1 MPSVKTKCKVACKS
15 CNLRRVKCDRT
26 EERPCSYCQL
36 AGQECQPI
44 VSRRGKY
51 KRNHDKNTGTR
62 PALRRSSRKQQNER
76 NPTSAVP
83 GESASDTIIVDP
95 SSPSFGVRNTTAE
108 ARPCEPSDSHQS
120 APSPRQGYQY
130 SPTSSDSK
138 VVYYGDSFNLDY
150 MLHEMGDPLG
160 ASRNGRTWEDALE
173 HLYFSQ
179 LGQTTKTQIEEHSRN
194 QRLLLRDIG
203 ALKTFEKN
211 VSDDLIRIFFE
222 MCYPQCPI
230 FDRADFQLR
239 YEAGRVSPLVL
250 QAVYFVAV
258 NHCSAELYKRA
269 GFANRYLATFTCY
282 QRAKTLYDTNF
293 ESDAIAT
300 LQAVYLLSFWWGS
313 PMEQKDMWHWTG
325 VACNRAQSLGLHQ
338 RKTYVGLSERN
349 RKLWRR
355 IWWTIYI
362 HDISVT
368 VMLGRTPH
376 INDAYC
382 SVEMLD
388 EDDFETLDDD
398 LINSDL
404 FREPTRES
412 RLYVIQLA
420 ELYSRTSNCWLNI
433 AGAKL
438 DESMILKS
446 LDDLAS
452 WKASLPRELQHREF
466 TVSLEDGL
474 WATLANLSYFTVQIL
489 IRRNGFN
496 DPDRMKVG
504 SVVFE
509 AAVQIVRIL
518 EDLVSSQLLPFAL
531 MRSAP
536 AVFAALSVQIAN
548 MRGCPS
554 HVVDVSK
561 HRARLCM
568 MIVNK
573 LQDHSPPLLWYYR
586 LFVRL
591 LRSMGCEILDEES
604 REASHHSDQRLHG
617 LQSPTA
623 GFLYNNRF
631 ENGSQEV
638 GPNDISND
646 PLTVNP
652 VLCDFGLSG
661 TTASFVFSSFLDSD
675 LIDGTSPDLGN
686 HSLDPSLLYNVE

>member
-1 MPSVKTKCKVACKS
+1 MPTVKTKCKVACKS

-51 KRNHDKNTGTR
+51 KRNYDKNTDTR
-62 PALRRSSRKQQNER
+62 PALRRSSRKQQNEH
-76 NPTSAVP
+76 NPNSAVS
-83 GESASDTIIVDP
+83 GESTSDSIIINT
-95 SSPSFGVRNTTAE
+95 SNPSFSGTTAE
-108 ARPCEPSDSHQS
+108 ARPC
-120 APSPRQGYQY
+120 YQN
-130 SPTSSDSK
+130 SSTNSDSK

-179 LGQTTKTQIEEHSRN
+179 LGQSTKTQIEEHSRN
-194 QRLLLRDIG
+194 QRQQLRDIG
-203 ALKTFEKN
+203 ALKSFEKD

-230 FDRADFQLR
+230 FDRADFQLN

-250 QAVYFVAV
+250 QAVFFVAL
-258 NHCSAELYKRA
+258 NHCSEELYKRA

-282 QRAKTLYDTNF
+282 QRAKTLYDTNY

-325 VACNRAQSLGLHQ
+325 IACNRAQSLGLHQ

-349 RKLWRR
+349 KKLWRR
-355 IWWTIYI
+355 IWWTIYV

-368 VMLGRTPH
+368 IMLGRTPH

-382 SVEMLD
+382 SVEMLG
-388 EDDFETLDDD
+388 EDDFEISDDD
-398 LINSDL
+398 LINPDL
-404 FREPTRES
+404 FREPTRPS
-412 RLYVIQLA
+412 RLYFIHLV

-433 AGAKL
+433 AGAKSN
-438 DESMILKS
+438 ESVALKS
-446 LDDLAS
+446 LDDLTS
-452 WKASLPRELQHREF
+452 WKASLPRELTHRES
-466 TVSLEDGL
+466 TVSVEDGL
-474 WATLANLSYFTVQIL
+474 WATLINLSYFTVQIL

-518 EDLVSSQLLPFAL
+518 EDLVSSHLLPFAL

-568 MIVNK
+568 MIINK

-591 LRSMGCEILDEES
+591 LRSMGCEIPDEES

-623 GFLYNNRF
+623 DFLYNNRF
-631 ENGSQEV
+631 ENSSHEI

-646 PLTVNP
+646 TLTGNAA
-652 VLCDFGLSG
+652 LCDFGLSG
-661 TTASFVFSSFLDSD
+661 MTASFVFSSFLNSD

-686 HSLDPSLLYNVE
+686 HSLDPSLF

>member
-1 MPSVKTKCKVACKS
+1 MPTVKTKCKVACKS

-26 EERPCSYCQL
+26 EERPCSYCRL

-51 KRNHDKNTGTR
+51 KRNHDSNTDTR
-62 PALRRSSRKQQNER
+62 PALRRSSRKPQDER
-76 NPTSAVP
+76 NLISAVS
-83 GESASDTIIVDP
+83 GESTSDAIITNT
-95 SSPSFGVRNTTAE
+95 SSPDFSGRNSTAE
-108 ARPCEPSDSHQS
+108 TRSCEPSNPQPS

-130 SPTSSDSK
+130 SSTSSDSK

-179 LGQTTKTQIEEHSRN
+179 LGQSTKTQIEEHSRN
-194 QRLLLRDIG
+194 QRLQLRDIG
-203 ALKTFEKN
+203 ALESFEKN
-211 VSDDLIRIFFE
+211 ISDDLIRIFFE

-230 FDRADFQLR
+230 FDRADFQLK
-239 YEAGRVSPLVL
+239 YESGRVSPLVL
-250 QAVYFVAV
+250 QAVYFVAL
-258 NHCSAELYKRA
+258 NHCSEELYKRA

-282 QRAKTLYDTNF
+282 QRAKTLYDINH

-300 LQAVYLLSFWWGS
+300 LQAIYLLSFWWGS

-325 VACNRAQSLGLHQ
+325 IACNRAQSLGLHQ

-355 IWWTIYI
+355 IWWTIYV

-368 VMLGRTPH
+368 IMLGRTPH

-382 SVEMLD
+382 SVEMLG
-388 EDDFETLDDD
+388 ENDFEVSDDD

-404 FREPTRES
+404 LPEPTRES
-412 RLYVIQLA
+412 RLYFIHLA
-420 ELYSRTSNCWLNI
+420 ELYSRTSKCWLNI
-433 AGAKL
+433 AGAKFN
-438 DESMILKS
+438 ESVVLKS
-446 LDDLAS
+446 LDDLTS
-452 WKASLPRELQHREF
+452 WKVSLPRELQQRES
-466 TVSLEDGL
+466 TVSVEDSL
-474 WATLANLSYFTVQIL
+474 WATLVNLSYFTVQIL

-504 SVVFE
+504 SVVFD

-518 EDLVSSQLLPFAL
+518 EDLVLSQLLPFAL

-568 MIVNK
+568 MIINK

-591 LRSMGCEILDEES
+591 LQSMGCEILDEES
-604 REASHHSDQRLHG
+604 REASHHSDQLLHG

-623 GFLYNNRF
+623 DFLYNNRF
-631 ENGSQEV
+631 ENSSQEV

-646 PLTVNP
+646 PLTGNP

-661 TTASFVFSSFLDSD
+661 MTASFVFSSFLDSD
-675 LIDGTSPDLGN
+675 LIDGTSTDLEN
-686 HSLDPSLLYNVE
+686 HNLDPSSL

>member
-1 MPSVKTKCKVACKS
+1 MPTVKTKCKVACKS

-62 PALRRSSRKQQNER
+62 PAIRRSSRKQQNER

-83 GESASDTIIVDP
+83 GESASDTIIIIDP

-179 LGQTTKTQIEEHSRN
+179 LGQSTKTQIEEHSRN
-194 QRLLLRDIG
+194 QRLQLRDIG

-230 FDRADFQLR
+230 FDRADFQLK

-250 QAVYFVAV
+250 QAVFFVAL
-258 NHCSAELYKRA
+258 NHCSEELYKRA

-282 QRAKTLYDTNF
+282 QRAKTLYDTNY

-325 VACNRAQSLGLHQ
+325 IACNRAQSLGLHQ
-338 RKTYVGLSERN
+338 RKTYVGLSERS

-438 DESMILKS
+438 NESMILKS

-646 PLTVNP
+646 PLTGNP

-661 TTASFVFSSFLDSD
+661 MTASFVFSSFLDSD

-686 HSLDPSLLYNVE
+686 HSLDPSLL

>member
-1 MPSVKTKCKVACKS
+1 MT
-15 CNLRRVKCDRT
+15 
-26 EERPCSYCQL
+26 
-36 AGQECQPI
+36 
-44 VSRRGKY
+44 
-51 KRNHDKNTGTR
+51 NTSS
-62 PALRRSSRKQQNER
+62 PALS
-76 NPTSAVP
+76 
-83 GESASDTIIVDP
+83 G
-95 SSPSFGVRNTTAE
+95 RNTTAE
-108 ARPCEPSDSHQS
+108 ARTCESSNPQPS

-130 SPTSSDSK
+130 SSTNSDSK

-150 MLHEMGDPLG
+150 VLHEMGDPLG
-160 ASRNGRTWEDALE
+160 TSRNGRTWEDALE

-179 LGQTTKTQIEEHSRN
+179 LGQSTKTQIEEHSRN
-194 QRLLLRDIG
+194 QRLQLRDIG
-203 ALKTFEKN
+203 ALESFEKN
-211 VSDDLIRIFFE
+211 VSDDLIRIFFK

-230 FDRADFQLR
+230 FDRADFQLK

-250 QAVYFVAV
+250 QAVYFVAL
-258 NHCSAELYKRA
+258 NHCSEELYKRA

-282 QRAKTLYDTNF
+282 QRAKTLYDINH

-300 LQAVYLLSFWWGS
+300 LQAIYLLSFWWGS

-325 VACNRAQSLGLHQ
+325 IACNRAQSLGLHQ

-355 IWWTIYI
+355 IWWTVYV

-368 VMLGRTPH
+368 LMLGRTPH

-382 SVEMLD
+382 SVEMLG
-388 EDDFETLDDD
+388 ENDFEVSDDD

-404 FREPTRES
+404 LPEPTRAS
-412 RLYVIQLA
+412 RLYCIHLA

-433 AGAKL
+433 AGAKFN
-438 DESMILKS
+438 ESVVLES
-446 LDDLAS
+446 LDDLTS
-452 WKASLPRELQHREF
+452 WKTSLPRELQQRES
-466 TVSLEDGL
+466 TVSVEDSL
-474 WATLANLSYFTVQIL
+474 WATLVNLSYFTVQIL
-489 IRRNGFN
+489 MRRNGFN

-504 SVVFE
+504 SVVFD

-568 MIVNK
+568 MIINK
-573 LQDHSPPLLWYYR
+573 LQDHSPPLLWYYC

-604 REASHHSDQRLHG
+604 QEASHHSNQRPHG

-623 GFLYNNRF
+623 DFLYNNRF
-631 ENGSQEV
+631 ENSSQEV
-638 GPNDISND
+638 GPNETSND
-646 PLTVNP
+646 LLTGNP
-652 VLCDFGLSG
+652 ALCDFGLSG
-661 TTASFVFSSFLDSD
+661 MTASFVFSSFIDSD
-675 LIDGTSPDLGN
+675 LIDGASTDPESHN
-686 HSLDPSLLYNVE
+686 LDPSFL

>member
-1 MPSVKTKCKVACKS
+1 MPTVKTKCKVACKS

-44 VSRRGKY
+44 ASRRGKY
-51 KRNHDKNTGTR
+51 KRNHDKNTDTR
-62 PALRRSSRKQQNER
+62 PAPRRSSRNQQNER
-76 NPTSAVP
+76 NPNSAVS
-83 GESASDTIIVDP
+83 GESRSDSIIINT
-95 SSPSFGVRNTTAE
+95 SNPSFGSRNTTAE
-108 ARPCEPSDSHQS
+108 ARPCGPSNFQS
-120 APSPRQGYQY
+120 NASTPRQGYRN
-130 SPTSSDSK
+130 SSTSSDSK

-179 LGQTTKTQIEEHSRN
+179 LGQSTKTQIEEHSRN
-194 QRLLLRDIG
+194 QRLQLRDIG
-203 ALKTFEKN
+203 ALKSFEKN

-230 FDRADFQLR
+230 FDRADFQHN

-250 QAVYFVAV
+250 QAVFFLAL
-258 NHCSAELYKRA
+258 NHCSEELYKRA

-282 QRAKTLYDTNF
+282 QRAKTLYDTNY

-325 VACNRAQSLGLHQ
+325 IACNRAQSLGLHQ

-355 IWWTIYI
+355 IWWTIYV

-368 VMLGRTPH
+368 IMLGRTPH

-382 SVEMLD
+382 SVEMLG
-388 EDDFETLDDD
+388 EDDFEISDDD
-398 LINSDL
+398 LINPDL
-404 FREPTRES
+404 FREPTRQS
-412 RLYVIQLA
+412 RLYFIYLA
-420 ELYSRTSNCWLNI
+420 ELYSRT
-433 AGAKL
+433 GAKFN
-438 DESMILKS
+438 ESLALKS
-446 LDDLAS
+446 LDDLTS
-452 WKASLPRELQHREF
+452 WKASLPRELKHRES
-466 TVSLEDGL
+466 TVSVEDGL
-474 WATLANLSYFTVQIL
+474 WATLVNLSYFTVQIL

-504 SVVFE
+504 SFVFE
-509 AAVQIVRIL
+509 AAVQIIRIL

-536 AVFAALSVQIAN
+536 AVFAAISVQIAN

-568 MIVNK
+568 MIINK

-591 LRSMGCEILDEES
+591 LRSMGCEIPDEES

-623 GFLYNNRF
+623 DFLYNHRF
-631 ENGSQEV
+631 ENSSHEI

-646 PLTVNP
+646 SFTGNAA
-652 VLCDFGLSG
+652 LCDFSLSG
-661 TTASFVFSSFLDSD
+661 MTASFVFSSFLNSD

-686 HSLDPSLLYNVE
+686 HSLDPSLL